1 MRSKRHIALFG
12 ICLIFLFAPAASAV
26 VVDGIAVVVNKDAIL
41 VSEINEALMPLMQEY
56 RQKYSGK
63 ELQKHLANLREM
75 IIDQAIETRLVL
87 QVAKEKGFTAS
98 EKDID
103 TRVDMVKSRFPSEEE
118 FLKALSTKG
127 LTLHEYRDQVAEQ
140 VLVQQTIQ
148 REVGQDVKVLDNEI
162 RDYYDSHLDEFV
174 TVPRVKLAQ
183 IFLAVPG
190 DAGVDAVEAKRQL
203 ANQLHVLLE
212 DGMEF
217 GELAEHYSE
226 GPYRKD
232 GGLIGVVGKNEIL
245 PELEKNAFALQT
257 GEISPVI
264 QTSYGFH
271 ILKALEALPE
281 RKIGFDEAKP
291 LIEEH
296 LRDTKRND
304 KYKEWIQELR
314 SKAYIDVKL

>member
-1 MRSKRHIALFG
+1 MCRKLRIPLVG
-12 ICLIFLFAPAASAV
+12 ICLIFLFAPVAAAV
-26 VVDGIAVVVNKDAIL
+26 VVDGIAAVVNKDAIL

-63 ELQKHLANLREM
+63 ELQKRLANLREM

-87 QVAKEKGFTAS
+87 QVAKEKGITAS

-103 TRVDMVKSRFPSEEE
+103 TRVDMVKSRFPSEED

-127 LTLHEYRDQVAEQ
+127 MTLREYRDQVAEQ
-140 VLVQQTIQ
+140 VLVQQTVQ
-148 REVGQDVKVLDNEI
+148 RVIGQDIEVLDNEI
-162 RDYYDSHLDEFV
+162 RDYYDSHVDEFV
-174 TVPRVKLAQ
+174 TIPKVNLAQ

-190 DAGVDAVEAKRQL
+190 DATSDVINQKRKL
-203 ANQLHVLLE
+203 ANQIEVLLD
-212 DGMEF
+212 DGMDF

-226 GPYRKD
+226 GPYGKD

-245 PELEKNAFALQT
+245 PELEKNAFALKT

-291 LIEEH
+291 LIEER
-296 LRDTKRND
+296 LRDIKRND